1 MVAEDAGAAVE
12 ALHARGHT
20 GVGSSATSRQQ
31 GLLELY
37 RDASPRVALKDPML
51 SRLTDFNV
59 CRAAMIEYVRRFD
72 PA

>member
-1 MVAEDAGAAVE
+1 
-12 ALHARGHT
+12 
-20 GVGSSATSRQQ
+20 
-31 GLLELY
+31 
-37 RDASPRVALKDPML
+37 LKDPML